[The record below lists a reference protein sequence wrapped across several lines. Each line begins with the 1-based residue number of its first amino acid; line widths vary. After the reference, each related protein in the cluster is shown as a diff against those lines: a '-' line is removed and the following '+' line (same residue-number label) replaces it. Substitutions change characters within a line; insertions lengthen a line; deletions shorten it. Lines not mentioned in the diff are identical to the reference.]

1 MLKLHELIR
10 MLHAIACQ
18 LGFVLLCRQGR
29 QGEKLKLMKDG
40 HFLVS
45 SAVWDLFLKFL
56 GK

>member
-10 MLHAIACQ
+10 MLHPIACP

-29 QGEKLKLMKDG
+29 QGEKLKLMTDG

-45 SAVWDLFLKFL
+45 LAVWNIFLKFL